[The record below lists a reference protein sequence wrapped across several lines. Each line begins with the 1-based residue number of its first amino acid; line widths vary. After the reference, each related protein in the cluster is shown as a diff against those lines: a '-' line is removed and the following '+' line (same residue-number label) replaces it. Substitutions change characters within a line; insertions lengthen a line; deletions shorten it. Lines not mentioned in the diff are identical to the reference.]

1 MKTLENAAMFY
12 EPVPTQIYFLHSCKL
27 SFVQV
32 SLFHLYDNLGFQE
45 NYEKLRSNVLG
56 QGIQIEF
63 IKKPTISEA
72 DLENMMDPNGGQ
84 TLIIIDDNSISA
96 ASSKEVAQVFTI
108 ARHKNCSIV
117 LLLHFIFGPWP
128 SCRIISANTSYFFLL
143 KSPRMKHQISTLGSQ
158 LGKQEELV
166 SAYEQASGQ
175 PYGHV
180 LVDLCT
186 NTPEHLRIRS
196 NTILGEEN
204 KTMVL
209 QRDDLPRSKCSKL
222 LQTKQPVIVKAV
234 ATQTVSPSLKN
245 TWMKL
250 SETAADGS
258 NQKKKH
264 RPRKLPSSDSMNTV
278 DYSNFLNI
286 NRRYI

>member
-1 MKTLENAAMFY
+1 MYN
-12 EPVPTQIYFLHSCKL
+12 C
-27 SFVQV
+27 
-32 SLFHLYDNLGFQE
+32 LFFTYTTILGFQE
-45 NYEKLRSNVLG
+45 SYEKLRNNVLG

-63 IKKPTISEA
+63 IKKPMISEA
-72 DLENMMDPNGGQ
+72 DLENMSDPNGGQ

-166 SAYEQASGQ
+166 SVYDKASVQ

-196 NTILGEEN
+196 NYVMGEEN

-209 QRDDLPRSKCSKL
+209 QHDDLLRSNKL
-222 LQTKQPVIVKAV
+222 FQTKQPVILKAA
-234 ATQTVSPSLKN
+234 ATQTLTHSPKN

-250 SETAADGS
+250 SETVADGS
-258 NQKKKH
+258 KQKIKH
-264 RPRKLPSSDSMNTV
+264 RPRKLPSSNSLNTV
-278 DYSNFLNI
+278 DYSHSLNI
-286 NRRYI
+286 KRPYI